1 MEERTKRV
9 LDAGL
14 GLVGTLVFAPAQL
27 AIGALI
33 LLDDG
38 GPVLFPQRRIGR
50 GRVPFTVYKLRTMR
64 DEEVTR
70 TGRWLRKTGLDE
82 TPQFWNVLRGEMS
95 VVGPRPL
102 TDADV
107 RRLGYDR
114 PGRDQRF
121 RVRPGITG
129 LAQVVGGRSARH
141 TRALDALYARRA
153 SARLDLELVAISFGM
168 NLLGKRRV
176 RHFLYGAEG
185 T

>member
-1 MEERTKRV
+1 MRDGTKRA

-14 GLVGTLVFAPAQL
+14 GLVGTIVFAPAQL

-38 GPVLFPQRRIGR
+38 APVLFPQRRVGR
-50 GRVPFTVYKLRTMR
+50 HRAPFTVYKLRTMR
-64 DEEVTR
+64 NDEVTR
-70 TGRWLRKTGLDE
+70 VGRWLRLTGLDE

-102 TDADV
+102 TQADV
-107 RRLGYDR
+107 RRLGYDQA
-114 PGRDQRF
+114 GRDQRF
-121 RVRPGITG
+121 DVRPGITG

-153 SARLDLELVAISFGM
+153 SPRLDLELVAISFGM
-168 NLLGKRRV
+168 NLFGKPRV
-176 RHFLYGAEG
+176 RRWLYGP
-185 T
+185 